1 MVPYISGIYG
11 APAATRVLELPS
23 LVENDGYFISCSLM
37 DILGSV
43 YDPGATNSRNPL
55 CWPYHASIEEL
66 ADLPVGSRN
75 QDWITPPPVHIRG
88 SVHHGGLCARSG
100 PLAPSPEALHSG
112 TAGARRRRAISS
124 GSART
129 GPTDEGRAQSHE
141 VRCPGWTK
149 G

>member
-66 ADLPVGSRN
+66 ADLPPHVISVNEVDPLRDEGLAYHRNLRRAGVSSVGR
-75 QDWITPPPVHIRG
+75 IVVG
-88 SVHHGGLCARSG
+88 AFHGGDLICRAA
-100 PLAPSPEALHSG
+100 APNVFAATIRDIHGFAASL
-112 TAGARRRRAISS
+112 
-124 GSART
+124 
-129 GPTDEGRAQSHE
+129 
-141 VRCPGWTK
+141 
-149 G
+149 

>member
-88 SVHHGGLCARSG
+88 SQCSSSRQGCAEAAVIGDGGPG
-100 PLAPSPEALHSG
+100 
-112 TAGARRRRAISS
+112 
-124 GSART
+124 
-129 GPTDEGRAQSHE
+129 EGLQNL
-141 VRCPGWTK
+141 
-149 G
+149 

>member
-66 ADLPVGSRN
+66 ADLPPHVISVNEVDPLRDEGLAYHRNLRRAGVSSVGR
-75 QDWITPPPVHIRG
+75 IVVG
-88 SVHHGGLCARSG
+88 AFHGGDLICRAAAPLMRFLCD
-100 PLAPSPEALHSG
+100 ALDV
-112 TAGARRRRAISS
+112 
-124 GSART
+124 
-129 GPTDEGRAQSHE
+129 PF
-141 VRCPGWTK
+141 
-149 G
+149 